1 VIRAT
6 DFRVPTQFGENRAEE
21 VLKSNSVT
29 DRPEDSPSIA
39 PILLCS
45 GAQFE
50 SGPALTAVGGSS

>member
-1 VIRAT
+1 
-6 DFRVPTQFGENRAEE
+6 
-21 VLKSNSVT
+21 LKSNSVT